1 VTRTELLAWLQARQP
16 EVPPPLDAHL
26 NQLLTDGP
34 GSVPEDLADRGRATL
49 ARVLARPGGGRELA
63 LDLLAADAFVTFA
76 FEAQAELDSWGLVE
90 LARRIAGDDA

>member
-1 VTRTELLAWLQARQP
+1 VTRTELLVWLQARQP
-16 EVPPPLDAHL
+16 EVPPTLEAHL
-26 NQLLTDGP
+26 RQLLTDGP
-34 GSVPEDLADRGRATL
+34 GSVPEDLAEHGRATL

-63 LDLLAADAFVTFA
+63 LDLLAADALVTYA